1 MEKPLISVIIPIY
14 NSQDFLSECVSS
26 ILNQSYTN
34 LEILLVDDGSTDDSL
49 KICNEYKK
57 KDNRI
62 IVIHQENGGVAVARN
77 TGLKRA
83 KGEYISWVDSDDK
96 IGKDYIEK
104 LYSKLI
110 QHKADAVMTYKDEKL
125 SGDIVLEGK
134 TEILKNY
141 LLGKLNA
148 YLWSTLILKSAYDGL
163 QFEKLRIGEDAL
175 MLCQIMTRINRLIFC
190 FNAEYFYRVRND
202 SISAI
207 KNYESLSTWLQGVK
221 KQSDI
226 VREAAPET
234 EKYMKFK
241 LAQFAIMVLCMIK
254 DKKEMEYASLRTEL
268 KQILRQNIWGIPLRA
283 LSGRQI
289 KFFLQSGLKLMK

>member
-268 KQILRQNIWGIPLRA
+268 KQILRQNIWGIPWRA